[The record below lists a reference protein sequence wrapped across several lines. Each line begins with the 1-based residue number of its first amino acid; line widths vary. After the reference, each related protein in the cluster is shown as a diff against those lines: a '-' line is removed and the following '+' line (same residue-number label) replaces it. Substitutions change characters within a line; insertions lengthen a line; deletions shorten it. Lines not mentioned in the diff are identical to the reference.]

1 MVANT
6 MMAALLLL
14 LPVAL
19 AGVNDTVDQLRN
31 GFTIVP
37 LSDQVESRLAPLQNP
52 FSLSLPAVFFKLDNK
67 ILEQS
72 IIHHYHPQIDWGTQN

>member
-37 LSDQVESRLAPLQNP
+37 LSDQVELRL
-52 FSLSLPAVFFKLDNK
+52 FKLDFLHNYMVL
-67 ILEQS
+67 IVGS
-72 IIHHYHPQIDWGTQN
+72 STITA

>member
-37 LSDQVESRLAPLQNP
+37 LSDQVESRLDFLYNPYTVLIVGSVLQSPN
-52 FSLSLPAVFFKLDNK
+52 
-67 ILEQS
+67 
-72 IIHHYHPQIDWGTQN
+72 

>member
-1 MVANT
+1 MVSNT
-6 MMAALLLL
+6 MMAALLL

-37 LSDQVESRLAPLQNP
+37 LSDQVESRLC
-52 FSLSLPAVFFKLDNK
+52 KLDFLHNPYMVLSVSSVLHSPTLNWLLGK
-67 ILEQS
+67 HL
-72 IIHHYHPQIDWGTQN
+72 

>member
-1 MVANT
+1 MVSNT
-6 MMAALLLL
+6 MMAALLL

-37 LSDQVESRLAPLQNP
+37 LSDQVESRLDFLYNPYTVLIVGSVLQSPN
-52 FSLSLPAVFFKLDNK
+52 
-67 ILEQS
+67 
-72 IIHHYHPQIDWGTQN
+72 

>member
-6 MMAALLLL
+6 MMAALLPL

-37 LSDQVESRLAPLQNP
+37 LSDQVESRLC
-52 FSLSLPAVFFKLDNK
+52 KLDFLHDPYMVLSVSSVLHSPTLNW
-67 ILEQS
+67 LLGHDDS
-72 IIHHYHPQIDWGTQN
+72 

>member
-14 LPVAL
+14 LPVAM

-37 LSDQVESRLAPLQNP
+37 LSDQVESRLDFLYNPYTVLIVGSVLQSPN
-52 FSLSLPAVFFKLDNK
+52 
-67 ILEQS
+67 
-72 IIHHYHPQIDWGTQN
+72 